1 MGLFKTLNKIGAT
14 LSKIMMPLLAKL
26 QLIDK
31 VIAYVKDENFNLKTF
46 TTTLFFIVKYAP
58 LQLVKPYASFL
69 FGHVMSKA
77 WQYATIDIKF
87 CVGMK
92 EVLLK
97 DVHST
102 LQNTVL
108 STKKI

>member
-1 MGLFKTLNKIGAT
+1 MI
-14 LSKIMMPLLAKL
+14 PLLTKL
-26 QLIDK
+26 QSIDN
-31 VIAYVKDENFNLKTF
+31 VITFVKDENFNLNAF
-46 TTTLFFIVKYAP
+46 TTILFSIVKYAL
-58 LQLVKPYASFL
+58 LQVVKPCASFL

-102 LQNTVL
+102 LHNTML
-108 STKKI
+108 STKNSSKVDKNGTKYA